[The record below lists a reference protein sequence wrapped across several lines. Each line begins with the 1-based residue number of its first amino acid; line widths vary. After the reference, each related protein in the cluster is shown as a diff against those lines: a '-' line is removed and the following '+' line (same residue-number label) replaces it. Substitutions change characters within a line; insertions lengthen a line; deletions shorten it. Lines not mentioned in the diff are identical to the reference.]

1 MKEENLEITKELES
15 LEEIEINPQSPAID
29 IENEI
34 IDINEKMDS
43 IEETIESIDKLSDEV
58 KDVKVKKK
66 LKDKIKDKW
75 NTFSKK
81 KKTAIIIIG
90 VLFILLI
97 VTLSVLAIVFLNK
110 DEKNTKKQEE
120 SIIFESDNYRYENG
134 YLILLD
140 KNDKELGKYEC
151 KNKDE
156 KLCYVAYYE
165 TDELLDTPKK
175 IDEEGN
181 ILRIRSEIIKDSYV
195 FINDSK
201 DEETEKI
208 VLFDIKNKETIEEY
222 NAVKSIKDNY
232 AVVKDYSDSYGVVE
246 FGEEFTNLI
255 DFNYD
260 NIAMLNDGKY
270 IIVNE
275 SGRNYL
281 IDTNEKAISKAIS
294 MNIVNYND
302 KHIVGV
308 DDSKNYYVYDYKNN
322 LVFDDSFDYIKL
334 YDDYVLVIKDNKI
347 YLSYYDGKKVTENGY
362 DIKLEYSYYQKTYIF
377 DKDNNLV
384 EEYEPF
390 ALVEENN
397 TITLTVGEEEYVIN
411 KLEAKLSA
419 NTEYINYFDG
429 VLYFYDN
436 TDKTNL
442 IGTYKCTNKNVI
454 SEDTTA
460 FNNCFIASDT
470 SKQDN
475 DMTTSGSSGM
485 IPILN
490 HRYVFIKDNPNAV
503 SEGNTNIVL
512 YDLTNKKSVAKYNS
526 VNTGLNTNL
535 DKPSFITESNI
546 FVIARNKSG
555 NYGVITLNGDSQL
568 TSLIKFN
575 YKSIENIGSNY
586 LVSDSNGYSL
596 FDKTGKELT
605 KKVSNKIRGY
615 NSKYLKVS
623 ENNSYY
629 IYDYEGKKITT
640 TGYKYIE
647 LYDNYFAAVDSSN
660 KLNIYSYTESSKALL
675 KEAVSLSSNKYY
687 GDGQLAF
694 KVVITGTT
702 AKVSVL
708 NNGTYTDSV
717 YSLIPEV
724 KVEPTTPETEKED
737 TKTDTEEK
745 VESTNVEE
753 TKSEVDDE

>member
-1 MKEENLEITKELES
+1 MNDENLEITKELDN

-43 IEETIESIDKLSDEV
+43 IEKTIESIDKLSEEV
-58 KDVKVKKK
+58 KDIKTKKK

-75 NTFSKK
+75 NNLSKNKK
-81 KKTAIIIIG
+81 KAIIIIG
-90 VLFILLI
+90 VLFILLVVSLTI
-97 VTLSVLAIVFLNK
+97 LAIVFFNK
-110 DEKNTKKQEE
+110 DDKVNKKEKE

-134 YLILLD
+134 YLVLLD

-165 TDELLDTPKK
+165 TDELLDVDKK

-181 ILRIRSEIIKDSYV
+181 ILRIRSQIVNDNYA

-201 DEETEKI
+201 DEKKEKI
-208 VLFDIKNKETIEEY
+208 VLFDIKNKKNLEEY
-222 NAVKSIKDNY
+222 NAVKSVKNNY
-232 AVVKDYSDSYGVVE
+232 VVVKDYSDSYGVLELDKE
-246 FGEEFTNLI
+246 FKTLV

-260 NIAMLNDGKY
+260 NIAMLDDKDL

-275 SGRNYL
+275 NGRNYL
-281 IDTNEKAISKAIS
+281 IDTSLKAISKAVS

-302 KHIVGV
+302 KYIIGV
-308 DDSKNYYVYDYKNN
+308 DDSKNYYVYDYKNK
-322 LVFDDSFDYIKL
+322 LVFDDAFEYIRL
-334 YDDYVLVIKDNKI
+334 YDEYVLVVKDKQI

-362 DIKLEYSYYQKTYIF
+362 AIKLEYPYYQKTYVF
-377 DKDNNLV
+377 NQDNDLV
-384 EEYEPF
+384 DEYEPF
-390 ALVEENN
+390 VLVEENN
-397 TITLTVGEEEYVIN
+397 TITLTIGEKDYIIN
-411 KLEAKLSA
+411 KLESKISA
-419 NTEYINYFDG
+419 NIEYVNYFDG

-442 IGTYKCTNKNVI
+442 IGTYKCSNKNVL
-454 SEDTTA
+454 SEDTTT
-460 FNNCFIASDT
+460 FNNCFVASDT
-470 SKQDN
+470 TKQDN
-475 DMTTSGSSGM
+475 DMTNATSSGM

-490 HRYVFIKDNPNAV
+490 SRYVFIKDNPNAV
-503 SEGNTNIVL
+503 SEGNDNIVL
-512 YDLTNKKSVAKYNS
+512 YDLTNKKTIAKYSS
-526 VNTGLNTNL
+526 VNTGLNTNI
-535 DKPSFITESNI
+535 DKPSLVTQSNI
-546 FVIARNKSG
+546 NVIAKNKNG
-555 NYGVITLNGDSQL
+555 NYGVITLNGDSEL
-568 TSLIKFN
+568 ASIIKFS

-586 LVSDSNGYSL
+586 LASDSNGYSL

-605 KKVSNKIRGY
+605 KKVANKIRGY
-615 NSKYLKVS
+615 NAKYLKVL

-647 LYDNYFAAVDSSN
+647 LYDNYFAAVDTSN
-660 KLNIYSYTESSKALL
+660 KLNIYSYVEVSKALL
-675 KEAVSLSSNKYY
+675 KESVALSSDKYY
-687 GDGQLAF
+687 GNEQVAF

-708 NNGTYTDSV
+708 SNGTYTDSV

-724 KVEPTTPETEKED
+724 VLPEN
-737 TKTDTEEK
+737 
-745 VESTNVEE
+745 NVEE
-753 TKSEVDDE
+753 QSAEVNNEE